1 MTLKKPSSQAGSKRP
16 DPDPAAI
23 EALVNSLAD
32 RRYGGELEELPKPRP
47 KPITLSLPSDV
58 VLALEDQV
66 RANKLS
72 GEGPRTVSGIV
83 KALLAD
89 AGYVSAK

>member
-1 MTLKKPSSQAGSKRP
+1 MTLKKPSVQAAKRAEP
-16 DPDPAAI
+16 DAAAV
-23 EALVNSLAD
+23 EALADSLAD
-32 RRYGGELEELPKPRP
+32 RTYGKPRADQPKPSP

-58 VLALEDQV
+58 VLMLEDQV
-66 RANKLS
+66 RANKIS

>member
-16 DPDPAAI
+16 DPDPAAV

-32 RRYGGELEELPKPRP
+32 RRYGGGEQPKPRP